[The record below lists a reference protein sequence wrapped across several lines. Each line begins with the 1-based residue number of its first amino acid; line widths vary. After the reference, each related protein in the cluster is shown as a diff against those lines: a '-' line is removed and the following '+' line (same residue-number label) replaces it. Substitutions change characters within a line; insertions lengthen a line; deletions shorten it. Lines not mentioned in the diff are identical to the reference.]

1 MWYVVVHSSAELQA
15 EGVVC
20 QLAFA
25 RLLLWFYHNQ
35 LFERLL
41 ASE

>member
-1 MWYVVVHSSAELQA
+1 MWYVAVHSLGELQA

-25 RLLLWFYHNQ
+25 HLLLWSYHNQ

-41 ASE
+41 AFE